1 MRAYRTIAGDEH
13 DLCSRNDLFSENGP
27 KAALV
32 PVLLREIPAA
42 PLLRDLIPSNSKP
55 GLPYHRCR

>member
-1 MRAYRTIAGDEH
+1 MRAYRTTAGDEH

-32 PVLLREIPAA
+32 PVLLRETRGAFAA
-42 PLLRDLIPSNSKP
+42 GSDSLKL
-55 GLPYHRCR
+55 